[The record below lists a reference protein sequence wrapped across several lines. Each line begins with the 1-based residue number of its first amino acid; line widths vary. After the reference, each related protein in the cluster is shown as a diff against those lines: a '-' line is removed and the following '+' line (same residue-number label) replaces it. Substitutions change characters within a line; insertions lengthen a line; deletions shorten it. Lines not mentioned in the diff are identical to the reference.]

1 MSFRNLLPRGKI
13 SEETMQGLAPVF
25 QGEMLY
31 KKQRYAQAVT
41 KYKQAL
47 QNFPVGSGGRF
58 MIYNKLGIVY
68 EKLGQ
73 SDRAIAIYELGVKE
87 GSITPFT
94 YERLANLYIGT
105 GNHKKAVDYCNKGLR
120 CLKSAK
126 ANLFQEIYFHI
137 ILRNLRRKAKLLAWG
152 NKKA

>member
-1 MSFRNLLPRGKI
+1 MSFRNLLPRGEI
-13 SEETMQGLAPVF
+13 SEETMQDLAPVF

-31 KKQRYAQAVT
+31 KEKRYAQAVT

-94 YERLANLYIGT
+94 YERLASLYIDT
-105 GNHKKAVDYCNKGLR
+105 GNHKKAVDYCTKGLR

-126 ANLFQEIYFHI
+126 TNLFQEIYFHI

>member
-1 MSFRNLLPRGKI
+1 MSFRNLLPRGEI
-13 SEETMQGLAPVF
+13 SEETMQDLAPVF

-31 KKQRYAQAVT
+31 KEKRYAQAVT

-73 SDRAIAIYELGVKE
+73 SDQAIAIFELGVKE

-94 YERLANLYIGT
+94 YERLASLYIDT

-137 ILRNLRRKAKLLAWG
+137 ILRNLRRKAKFFME
-152 NKKA
+152 NP

>member
-1 MSFRNLLPRGKI
+1 
-13 SEETMQGLAPVF
+13 
-25 QGEMLY
+25 
-31 KKQRYAQAVT
+31 
-41 KYKQAL
+41 
-47 QNFPVGSGGRF
+47 

-68 EKLGQ
+68 EKFGQ
-73 SDRAIAIYELGVKE
+73 SDQAIAIYKLGVKE

-94 YERLANLYIGT
+94 YERLANLYIDK

-120 CLKSAK
+120 CLKPAK